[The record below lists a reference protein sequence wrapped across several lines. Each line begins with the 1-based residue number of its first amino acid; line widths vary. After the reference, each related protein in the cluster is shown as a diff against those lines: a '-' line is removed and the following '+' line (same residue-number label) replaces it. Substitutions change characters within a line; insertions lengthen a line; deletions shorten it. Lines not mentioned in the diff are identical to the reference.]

1 MELIV
6 AGQTGEMHD
15 VVRRMAAAG
24 HFDTPPA
31 DVLEV
36 IEETAHIGTGHLV
49 ARRVSHNGGTHGNV
63 DPANRYIQRCPAMI
77 EKTRLAWRQLMLE
90 NTRHIAGNAN
100 RHQVAS
106 KMGARNQARVGHKTK
121 GTFIDAGNT
130 DGGERVTHPP
140 GALDAT
146 DA

>member
-6 AGQTGEMHD
+6 ARQTGEMHD

-49 ARRVSHNGGTHGNV
+49 ARRVSHNGGT
-63 DPANRYIQRCPAMI
+63 
-77 EKTRLAWRQLMLE
+77 
-90 NTRHIAGNAN
+90 AG
-100 RHQVAS
+100 
-106 KMGARNQARVGHKTK
+106 TK
-121 GTFIDAGNT
+121 GK
-130 DGGERVTHPP
+130 R
-140 GALDAT
+140 ALALVAVVLVVPT
-146 DA
+146 LRTYCREASLRGS